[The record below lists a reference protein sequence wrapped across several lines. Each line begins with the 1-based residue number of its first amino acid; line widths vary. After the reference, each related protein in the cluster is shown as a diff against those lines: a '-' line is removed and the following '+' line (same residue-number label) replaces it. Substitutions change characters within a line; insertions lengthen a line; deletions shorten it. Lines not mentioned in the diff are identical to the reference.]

1 MKGGWRMEVKVAIL
15 NDNMAGPPA
24 FKAEHGLSVLV
35 EVDGRSFLWDCGATE
50 ITVRN
55 ARAMGINLGAIEGI
69 GLSHGHYDHCGGLMA
84 VLEASGPKRVFMHP
98 EALLPKYAIFGQIQR
113 FIGIPFSRPAIEGA
127 SLGLELSKEAIEVM
141 PGVKLTGEV
150 PRVTEFEGLEPNL
163 YCLMDGD
170 MVPDP
175 FLDDQA
181 LVVDTP
187 EGAVVLTGC
196 AHSGVVNILKHVLES
211 HERIRAVVGGTHL
224 GLGDAKRLQPTI
236 EFLDEVAPAKMI
248 FSHCTG
254 ARAASTMLE
263 HFNDRFIP
271 SQTGLFIN
279 L

>member
-35 EVDGRSFLWDCGATE
+35 EVEGLSFLWDCGATD

-55 ARAMGINLGAIEGI
+55 ARAMGINLGTIEGI

-84 VLEASGPKRVFMHP
+84 VLEASGPKKVFMHP
-98 EALLPKYAIFGQIQR
+98 EAFTPKYAIFGEIQR
-113 FIGIPFSRPAIEGA
+113 FIGIQYSKVAIEGA
-127 SLGLELSKEAIEVM
+127 SLGVELSKEAIEVM

-163 YCLMDGD
+163 YCLMDGN

-224 GLGDAKRLQPTI
+224 GLGDVKRLQPTI
-236 EFLDEVAPAKMI
+236 EFLDEVAPEKMI
-248 FSHCTG
+248 FTHCTG
-254 ARAASTMLE
+254 PKAAALMME
-263 HFNDRFIP
+263 RFKERFVP
-271 SQTGLFIN
+271 SQTGLQ
-279 L
+279 LSV

>member
-1 MKGGWRMEVKVAIL
+1 MEVKVAIL

-35 EVDGRSFLWDCGATE
+35 EVEGRSFLWDCGATD

-55 ARAMGINLGAIEGI
+55 ARAMGIDLGAIEGI
-69 GLSHGHYDHCGGLMA
+69 GLSHGHLDHCGGLMA
-84 VLEASGPKRVFMHP
+84 VLEASGPKKIFVHP
-98 EALLPKYAIFGQIQR
+98 DAFTPRYAIFGQLKR

-127 SLGLELSKEAIEVM
+127 SLGLELSKEAVEVM
-141 PGVKLTGEV
+141 PGVKLTGEI
-150 PRVTEFEGLEPNL
+150 PRVTDFEGLEPNL

-196 AHSGVVNILKHVLES
+196 AHSGVINILKHVLES
-211 HERIRAVVGGTHL
+211 HEKIRAVVGGTHL
-224 GLGDAKRLQPTI
+224 GLGDQKRLQPTI
-236 EFLDEVAPAKMI
+236 EFLDEVAPGKMI

-254 ARAASTMLE
+254 PKAASTMME
-263 HFNDRFIP
+263 RFKDRFIP
-271 SQTGLFIN
+271 SQTGLIIS

>member
-1 MKGGWRMEVKVAIL
+1 MEVKVAIL

-35 EVDGRSFLWDCGATE
+35 EVEGRSFLWDCGATD

-69 GLSHGHYDHCGGLMA
+69 GLSHGHYDHCGGLMT

-98 EALLPKYAIFGQIQR
+98 EALTPKYAIFGQIQR
-113 FIGIPFSRPAIEGA
+113 FIGIPFSRPAIEGV
-127 SLGLELSKEAIEVM
+127 SLGLELSKEPVEVM

-150 PRVTEFEGLEPNL
+150 PRLTEFEGLEPNL

-187 EGAVVLTGC
+187 DGAVVLTGC
-196 AHSGVVNILKHVLES
+196 AHSGIVNILKHVLES
-211 HERIRAVVGGTHL
+211 HEKIRAVVGGTHL
-224 GLGDAKRLQPTI
+224 GLGDQKRLRPTI
-236 EFLDEVAPAKMI
+236 DFLDELAPDKMI
-248 FSHCTG
+248 FTHCTG
-254 ARAASTMLE
+254 PKAAATMME
-263 HFNDRFIP
+263 RFKDRFVP
-271 SQTGLFIN
+271 SQTGLVLN
-279 L
+279 V